1 MQRVPDL
8 ELINAIRHASSDM
21 EALRILKEH
30 YPTTHKSIEE
40 IERIVEEFDLA
51 CSEKISE
58 DQDGTITT
66 RRGLPNHILDK
77 LHTTLTTYLT
87 NTIPKD
93 YHDKTIELLLEIVE
107 DVKNIDKEDVW
118 TTHELK
124 EEFSKLLTTY
134 GNARELEGAEKIE
147 KAMFTKIKND
157 ITKLQY
163 DTDGDTFKKIVLSRL
178 SSPEWFEAITS
189 NKE

>member
-40 IERIVEEFDLA
+40 IERIVEKFDLA

-77 LHTTLTTYLT
+77 FRTT
-87 NTIPKD
+87 
-93 YHDKTIELLLEIVE
+93 
-107 DVKNIDKEDVW
+107 
-118 TTHELK
+118 
-124 EEFSKLLTTY
+124 LTTY
-134 GNARELEGAEKIE
+134 GNARVEEIIKIAEGMKRVPAIGRKDGTIVDYTTER
-147 KAMFTKIKND
+147 D
-157 ITKLQY
+157 ITHNNAL
-163 DTDGDTFKKIVLSRL
+163 TDLI
-178 SSPEWFEAITS
+178 EAITS

>member
-40 IERIVEEFDLA
+40 IERIVEKFDLA

-77 LHTTLTTYLT
+77 FRTT
-87 NTIPKD
+87 
-93 YHDKTIELLLEIVE
+93 
-107 DVKNIDKEDVW
+107 
-118 TTHELK
+118 
-124 EEFSKLLTTY
+124 LTTY
-134 GNARELEGAEKIE
+134 GNARELAGRQATLDECVKIAEGMEIPHTDNGTFVREGGYNQAL
-147 KAMFTKIKND
+147 TD
-157 ITKLQY
+157 LIT
-163 DTDGDTFKKIVLSRL
+163 
-178 SSPEWFEAITS
+178 AITS